1 MPRELKKHLIGVW
14 LAVGLALFAYV
25 LTRTPFADI
34 VGAVGSMGP
43 LVVVSPVIAAAW
55 FATRTTALSA
65 VIGGVAP
72 WPTLYGLRWIGDGYN
87 GVIPLAG
94 LGGEPFKL
102 RILGRYLSVEQ
113 GLTALVRDR
122 LIDNGL
128 GFVVS
133 AACCALGVVAM
144 AVPAP
149 SAWLAYA
156 AVALPLGLVLLAL
169 MISRVPGRLGV
180 IVGRAF
186 AGHDAEP
193 TPLPVRTFARALA
206 WFAATRVLQG
216 CETALLLSL
225 ISAPTN
231 VATVIF
237 VDGALNAAGFLG
249 FMLPQ
254 GLGVVEG
261 TAAYVLTGLGVP
273 LPAATAF
280 ALVRRGRVLA
290 CGAIAVGVHACTAAY
305 QRRTR
310 ASVAG

>member
-1 MPRELKKHLIGVW
+1 MRKHLIRAW
-14 LAVGLALFAYV
+14 LAIGLALFAYV
-25 LTRTPFADI
+25 VTRTPLAQI
-34 VGAVGSMGP
+34 ARAVTAMGP

-55 FATRTTALSA
+55 FATRTSALSA

-72 WPTLYGLRWIGDGYN
+72 WHALYRLRWIGDGYN

-94 LGGEPFKL
+94 VGGEPFKL

-113 GLTALVRDR
+113 SLTALVRDR

-133 AACCALGVVAM
+133 AACCALGVVLV

-149 SAWLAYA
+149 HAWLVYA

-180 IVGRAF
+180 LVGRAF

-193 TPLPVRTFARALA
+193 APLPVRTFVRALA
-206 WFAATRVLQG
+206 WFAGTRVLQG
-216 CETALLLSL
+216 CETALLLAL
-225 ISAPTN
+225 ISAPTDA
-231 VATVIF
+231 ATILF
-237 VDGALNAAGFLG
+237 VDGTLNAAGFLG

-261 TAAYVLTGLGVP
+261 TAAFVLTGLGVP

-280 ALVRRGRVLA
+280 ALARRGRVLA
-290 CGAIAVGVHACTAAY
+290 CGMIAVVVHGCTAAY

-310 ASVAG
+310 ASVAA

>member
-1 MPRELKKHLIGVW
+1 VANPIKKHLIGVW

-25 LTRTPFADI
+25 LTRTPFAGI
-34 VGAVGSMGP
+34 VGAVGEMGP
-43 LVVVSPVIAAAW
+43 LVVVSPMIAAAW
-55 FATRTTALSA
+55 FATRTSALSA

-144 AVPAP
+144 AVPAAH
-149 SAWLAYA
+149 AWLVYA

-180 IVGRAF
+180 VVGRAF

-193 TPLPVRTFARALA
+193 VPLPVRTFARALA

-216 CETALLLSL
+216 CETALLLAL
-225 ISAPTN
+225 ISAPTDL
-231 VATVIF
+231 ATVIF

-290 CGAIAVGVHACTAAY
+290 CGAIAVAVHACTAAY

-310 ASVAG
+310 ASVAA